1 MRAAIEVLISLLLV
15 AGGFFGLVGAIGLV
29 RLPDFLMRLHAP
41 TKATT
46 LGVGGAL
53 LAALLYFVGSGR
65 WIVHELL
72 IAAFLFIGAPVSALM
87 LAQAAIRARL
97 PSRAPLAEAGEDEER
112 PG

>member
-1 MRAAIEVLISLLLV
+1 M
-15 AGGFFGLVGAIGLV
+15 
-29 RLPDFLMRLHAP
+29 
-41 TKATT
+41 
-46 LGVGGAL
+46 
-53 LAALLYFVGSGR
+53 
-65 WIVHELL
+65 HELL